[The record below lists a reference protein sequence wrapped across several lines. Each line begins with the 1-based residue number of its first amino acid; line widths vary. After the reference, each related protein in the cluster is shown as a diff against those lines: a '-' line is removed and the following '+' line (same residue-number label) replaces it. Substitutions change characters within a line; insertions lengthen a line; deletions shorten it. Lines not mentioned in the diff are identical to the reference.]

1 MSFRRF
7 RINFVLLLLFFVSSC
22 SLNESKL
29 TSLVDREVGR
39 NLIVEKA
46 RLELDKQLGKRDSK
60 LKSSFLVM
68 IGDKIHIQY
77 NDFII
82 EGRRARVRVNA
93 EIPKMDGIGAIFAQ
107 ARYIDKERLLEMT
120 ADELLK
126 EIGKKSRGPASDA
139 DMKTEVYEFTIDFEK
154 EKEWTANSEQLKK
167 AYNKKN
173 LLQ

>member
-1 MSFRRF
+1 M
-7 RINFVLLLLFFVSSC
+7 LFKPLSLILFLIFLTGC

-46 RLELDKQLGKRDSK
+46 RLELDKQLGRSDSK
-60 LKSSFLVM
+60 LKSSLLAMVS
-68 IGDKIHIQY
+68 DKIHIQY
-77 NDFII
+77 NDFVI

-93 EIPKMDGIGAIFAQ
+93 EIPRLQGLGAIFAQ
-107 ARYIDKERLLEMT
+107 ARNIPKERLLEMT

-126 EIGKKSRGPASDA
+126 ELGKQSRGPASEVDF
-139 DMKTEVYEFTIDFEK
+139 KTEVYEFTIDFEK
-154 EKEWTANSEQLKK
+154 DKQWVANPEQLKK
-167 AYNKKN
+167 AYSKKN

>member
-1 MSFRRF
+1 MAIKPLGF
-7 RINFVLLLLFFVSSC
+7 ILLFIFLSGC

-39 NLIVEKA
+39 NLIIEKA
-46 RLELDKQLGKRDSK
+46 RLELDKQLGRNDCK
-60 LKSSFLVM
+60 LKSSLLAMVA
-68 IGDKIHIQY
+68 DKIQIQY

-93 EIPKMDGIGAIFAQ
+93 EIPKLQGLGALFAQ
-107 ARYIDKERLLEMT
+107 ARNIPKERLMEMT

-126 EIGKKSRGPASDA
+126 ELSRQSRGPASDV
-139 DMKTEVYEFTIDFEK
+139 DLKTEVYEFTIDFEK
-154 EKEWTANSEQLKK
+154 EKQWVANPEQLKK
-167 AYNKKN
+167 AYSKKN